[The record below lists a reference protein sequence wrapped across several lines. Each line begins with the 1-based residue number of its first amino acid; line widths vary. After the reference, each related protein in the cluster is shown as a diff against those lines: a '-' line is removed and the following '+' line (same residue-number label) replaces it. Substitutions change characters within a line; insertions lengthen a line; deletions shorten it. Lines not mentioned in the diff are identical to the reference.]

1 MVSAR
6 SKPHVKEHTMTLDR
20 SRPAWTLA
28 LTSVAYFMVALD
40 ALVVTTALPAIHREL
55 GGNLS
60 TLDWTVNAY
69 LLLFAT
75 GMITAAAVGDRLGR
89 RRVYVAGLVLFT
101 AASAG
106 CALAPSAPVLIAARA
121 IQGAGAAV
129 VTPLSLTILTASAP
143 AHRRGRLIGLWG
155 GIAGLAAAGGPLIG
169 GAVTEGLSWHWIF
182 WVNVPIGVLAAAL
195 SVSRLPD
202 SRGPAV
208 RLDLP
213 GLGLVSAGAVG
224 IAWGMIRAA
233 DAGWGSTEVLAAL
246 GLGAVAAAGLIG
258 WERRTPYPM
267 LPPRLFRIRPFAGAG
282 ATSFLLIGTLT
293 SAAFLLAQY
302 YQLGLG
308 YSPWN
313 AGLRFLPWS
322 GMPLLLAPLAGL
334 ACERTGPR
342 PVLVTGIFL
351 QGAGLGWLALVAT
364 PGAGYGR
371 LVPPL
376 FTAGVGIAL
385 ALPSAALAAL
395 GAVPPA
401 DLGTASGVNNTLQ
414 RLGGVLAVAAV
425 SAVFAHAGHLGGP
438 AGVTAGFRPALALSA
453 GLSLLGTLTAATVIR
468 RRPPARQPAPEP
480 AVAVPVAS

>member
-1 MVSAR
+1 
-6 SKPHVKEHTMTLDR
+6 MTLAR

-40 ALVVTTALPAIHREL
+40 ALVVTTALPAIHAEL
-55 GGNLS
+55 GASLS

-121 IQGAGAAV
+121 LQGAGAAV

-155 GIAGLAAAGGPLIG
+155 GIAGLAAAGGPLVG

-195 SVSRLPD
+195 SVLRLPE
-202 SRGPAV
+202 SRGPAG

-213 GLGLVSAGAVG
+213 GVGLVSAGAVG
-224 IAWGMIRAA
+224 IAWATIRAT
-233 DAGWGSTEVLAAL
+233 DAGWASSEVIAAL
-246 GLGAVAAAGLIG
+246 GLGAAATAGFVG
-258 WERRTPYPM
+258 WERRAPWPM
-267 LPPRLFRIRPFAGAG
+267 LPPRLFRIGSFAGAG
-282 ATSFLLIGTLT
+282 MTSFLLIGTLT
-293 SAAFLLAQY
+293 SAAFLVSQY
-302 YQLGLG
+302 FQLGLG

-334 ACERTGPR
+334 VCDRTGPR
-342 PVLVTGIFL
+342 PVLVTGVFL
-351 QGAGLGWLALVAT
+351 QGAGLGWLALLAA

-376 FTAGVGIAL
+376 LLAGIGIAL

-395 GAVPPA
+395 GAVPAA

-414 RLGGVLAVAAV
+414 RLGGVFAVAAV
-425 SAVFAHAGHLGGP
+425 SAVFAHTGHLGGP
-438 AGVTAGFRPALALSA
+438 AGVIAGFRPALALSA

-468 RRPPARQPAPEP
+468 RRPPRARPDITT
-480 AVAVPVAS
+480 AVELSGLESASWR